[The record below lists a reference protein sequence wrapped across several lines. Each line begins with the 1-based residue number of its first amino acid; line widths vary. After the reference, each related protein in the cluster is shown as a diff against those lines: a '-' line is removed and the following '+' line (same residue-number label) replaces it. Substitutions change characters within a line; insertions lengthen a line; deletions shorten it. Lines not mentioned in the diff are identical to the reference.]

1 MDDDLNSDDEILMF
15 ITESGF
21 KMVPIQTI
29 IDALAAMED
38 RIKEETNTTQEEL
51 DNYLER
57 IENLVGKEEALNMEV
72 DDIIRW
78 IKAFKSAKTD

>member
-1 MDDDLNSDDEILMF
+1 MDDELNPEDEILMF

-21 KMVPIQTI
+21 KMVPVQTI

-38 RIKEETNTTQEEL
+38 HIKKETDSTQEEL
-51 DNYLER
+51 DQYLER
-57 IENLVGKEEALNMEV
+57 IENLVGKEEAMGMEV
-72 DDIIRW
+72 NDIIRW